1 MASEYVENVAK
12 LCDVRIL
19 KSLKPAKCCL
29 LHSLVH
35 WRPLRSAVCSA
46 NVATSLCDAWGRL
59 LLFVEVLQVIAL
71 FKYVTFPTD
80 RDVDNAPPVALIL
93 LPRKFVVALV
103 ILDVGKVPLLVRKI
117 P

>member
-19 KSLKPAKCCL
+19 KSLKLAKCSYIPLSIGARCAAL
-29 LHSLVH
+29 CVQQT
-35 WRPLRSAVCSA
+35 WRPHCVMHGNACF
-46 NVATSLCDAWGRL
+46 
-59 LLFVEVLQVIAL
+59 LFVEVLQVIAL